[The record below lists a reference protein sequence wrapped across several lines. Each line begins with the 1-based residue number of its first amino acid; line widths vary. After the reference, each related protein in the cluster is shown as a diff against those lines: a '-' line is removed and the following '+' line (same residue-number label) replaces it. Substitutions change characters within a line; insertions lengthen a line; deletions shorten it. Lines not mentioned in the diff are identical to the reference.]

1 MKELDRFVK
10 AQEMPYVGYKQALFE
25 IKAGHKQS
33 HWIWYVFP
41 QIHGMGQSW
50 ASKEYAI
57 QSPDEAKAYLGHD
70 VLGPRLREI
79 TRELLNHRGESV
91 GVLMGS
97 GIDVRKLRSCMTLFD
112 IVSPNDVFSEV
123 LEVFFDGERDD
134 RTLKIV
140 SAEEESAE

>member
-1 MKELDRFVK
+1 MKELDRFIK
-10 AQEMPYVGYKQALFE
+10 AQNMPYMGYKQALFE

-57 QSPDEAKAYLGHD
+57 QSLDEAKAYLGHE
-70 VLGPRLREI
+70 VLGSRLREI
-79 TRELLNHRGESV
+79 TRELLNHRGEDV
-91 GVLMGS
+91 NTLMGS
-97 GIDVRKLRSCMTLFD
+97 SIDVKKLRSCMTLFD
-112 IVSPNDVFSEV
+112 LVSPDDIFSEV
-123 LEVFFDGERDD
+123 LKVFFGGEKDS

-140 SAEEESAE
+140 AAEKESAE